1 MGACL
6 FLRAQHMFSK
16 LFKKKAAPERQL
28 SHPKDLQEG
37 DMLQLI
43 DSFALPKALKGQTL
57 HVVDV
62 NTYQYQYESETEFV
76 LKGDSGT
83 SIFFTVE
90 NNDGE
95 EWANFSI
102 KVQRQDVD
110 DLFTLD
116 QFASIFDSEDL
127 VTIERVNDVD
137 EFERWTAKSYVQGAH
152 PSTAYYY
159 NQDYRGR
166 KIPEHVED
174 GGEPL
179 EYINLQDPDDM
190 YSVNIEIWDDGE
202 TDVSLTIT
210 RPITDVVDLFPG
222 SK

>member
-1 MGACL
+1 
-6 FLRAQHMFSK
+6 MFSK
-16 LFKKKAAPERQL
+16 LFKKKQAPVRKL
-28 SHPKDLQEG
+28 SHPKELQKG

-43 DSFALPKALKGQTL
+43 DSFALPSSLKGQTL
-57 HVVDV
+57 HVTDV

-76 LKGDSGT
+76 LKGDSGLA
-83 SIFFTVE
+83 IFLTVE
-90 NNDGE
+90 NDDGE

-102 KVQRQDVD
+102 KIQRQDVD

-116 QFASIFDSEDL
+116 QFAGVFDSEDL
-127 VTIERVNDVD
+127 VELERVEDVKD
-137 EFERWTAKSYVQGAH
+137 FERWTAANYKQSSQ

-179 EYINLQDPDDM
+179 EYINLEDSDEM
-190 YSVNIEIWDDGE
+190 FGINIEVWDDGE
-202 TDVSLTIT
+202 TDVSLTLT
-210 RPITDVVDLFPG
+210 RPLSDIVDLFPG
-222 SK
+222 DSK